1 MNEQVPSIS
10 RRNFLRSGAVISGG
24 LLVAFTIPLA
34 GKMVRAAGNPPSDP
48 FAPNAFLH
56 ISPDNTVTVVLSHV
70 EMGQGIWTTLP
81 MLLADELD
89 VDIAKVQVAHGGVDA
104 ALNHTMYGIQV
115 TGGSTSTWSEFDRYR
130 KVGATARTM
139 LRQVAAKR
147 TGISVENCKTE
158 NGYVIA
164 GGQKFSYGELATD
177 AAKLSVPSD
186 VPLRASSEWK
196 YIGKGAKRLDA
207 PEKINGTAKFGID
220 VQFPGLLTA
229 VVLHPPVFGGK
240 VKSFNESKALNVPG
254 VHEVVEIPTGIAIIA
269 DHYWSA
275 IQGRKALEVTWNEGS
290 GVQLDTKNQLDR
302 YRKLIQSDGMTAQK
316 KGDSKSVIT
325 KSTNV
330 FTAEFVFPYLAHATM
345 EPINATVKLDG
356 NNCEIWAGTQI
367 PGFDQMAAAQ
377 ILGLKPEQ
385 VKINTPFLG
394 GGFGRRATPEFVS
407 ETAYIIKASKN
418 KFIKM
423 VRSREDD
430 LKAGYFRPFYI
441 HKVQV
446 ALDKKGTPIAWH
458 HNIVGESVLSDTI
471 FEGTVKDGMDE
482 TSVEGVKGSPYLD
495 SIADHFVGLITTKE
509 IVPVLTYRSVGHSHT
524 AFVMESIVDQLA
536 YNAKIDAAKYRRQF
550 FKEHK
555 RHLGVLN
562 LVAEKAKW
570 ESLPSKGRYKG
581 IAVHEAFGSYV
592 AMIVEIS
599 IQNGKVRVHKVD
611 CAVDCGLAVNP
622 DGIRAQVESAVMF
635 GITMAQYGEMSFK
648 NGKVQ
653 QSNFYDYRIARINE
667 TPEIKVYI
675 VDSNDKMGGMGEAAV
690 PPVAPAIGNA
700 IFAATGKRI
709 YNLPFMNTIL
719 KERI

>member
-1 MNEQVPSIS
+1 MNEQVSAIS
-10 RRNFLRSGAVISGG
+10 RRNFLKSGAVISGG

-34 GKMVRAAGNPPSDP
+34 GKMVRAAGSPPADP
-48 FAPNAFLH
+48 LIPNAFLH

-89 VDIAKVQVAHGGVDA
+89 VDITKVQVVHGGVDA

-130 KVGATARTM
+130 NVGAAARMM
-139 LRQVAAKR
+139 LKQVAAKR
-147 TGISVENCKTE
+147 AGISVENCKTE

-164 GGQKFSYGELATD
+164 GSQKFSYGELSTD
-177 AAKLSVPSD
+177 AAKLHVPSD
-186 VPLRASSEWK
+186 VPLKASSQWK

-207 PEKINGTAKFGID
+207 PEKTNGTAKFGMD

-229 VVLHPPVFGGK
+229 VVARPPVFGGK
-240 VKSFNESKALNVPG
+240 LKSFDASNALKVPG
-254 VHEVVEIPTGIAIIA
+254 VHEVVEIPTGIAIVA

-275 IQGRKALEVTWNEGS
+275 IRGRKALEIIWDEGP
-290 GVQLDTKNQLDR
+290 GVQLDTKNQLQR
-302 YRKLIQSDGMTAQK
+302 YRKLIQSDGLTAQK
-316 KGDSKSVIT
+316 KGDSRSVIT

-330 FTAEFVFPYLAHATM
+330 FTAEFVFPYLAHAPM
-345 EPINATVKLDG
+345 EPLNATVKLDD
-356 NNCEIWAGTQI
+356 NNCEIWAGTQL

-407 ETAYIIKASKN
+407 EAAQIVKASKN

-430 LKAGYFRPFYI
+430 LKAGHFRPFYI

-446 ALDKKGTPIAWH
+446 ALDKKGFPIAWH
-458 HNIVGESVLSDTI
+458 HNIVGQSVLSDTV
-471 FEGTVKDGMDE
+471 FAGTVKDGIDD
-482 TSVEGVKGSPYLD
+482 TSVEGVKGSPYLG

-509 IVPVLTYRSVGHSHT
+509 VVPVLTYRSVGHSHT
-524 AFVMESIVDQLA
+524 AFVMESTIDQLA
-536 YNAKIDAAKYRRQF
+536 HNAKIDPVKYRQRF

-570 ESLPSKGRYKG
+570 ESLQPRGRYKG
-581 IAVHEAFGSYV
+581 ISVHEAFGSYV

-622 DGIRAQVESAVMF
+622 DGVRAQVESAVLF
-635 GITMAQYGEMSFK
+635 GITMAQYSELTFK
-648 NGKVQ
+648 NGKLQ
-653 QSNFYDYRIARINE
+653 QNNFYDYRIARMNE
-667 TPEIKVYI
+667 SPEIKVYI
-675 VDSNDKMGGMGEAAV
+675 MDSNDKMGGMGEASV

-719 KERI
+719 KERV